1 MLETVITVSKQI
13 VTPHVLASATTEV
26 GDAVNA
32 ITDGNF
38 INASTQP
45 GVDTLAFFISKVVA
59 VAVPAAVIALVL
71 LMSYGAITM
80 ATSQGNPEKIN
91 EAKEIVT
98 NALIGFVV
106 VVGAGAILFALNGLL
121 GLGLTP

>member
-1 MLETVITVSKQI
+1 MLEPVLEVSKQI
-13 VTPHVLASATTEV
+13 ASSHILASATTEV
-26 GDAVNA
+26 GAAVNDLVNG
-32 ITDGNF
+32 TTPVSSSSG
-38 INASTQP
+38 IN
-45 GVDTLAFFISKVVA
+45 VVTMFVSQVVR

-106 VVGAGAILFALNGLL
+106 VVGAGAILFAANGLL